1 MRRLKIIENYA
12 KTGRRYWIYIAFF
25 NRAPDKAGLDY
36 WESRAEEL
44 GDDRAIK
51 ELSSGFASQPK
62 FHNLYDGLSN
72 REFVESIYGNILVV

>member
-1 MRRLKIIENYA
+1 MATTREKVAGL
-12 KTGRRYWIYIAFF
+12 YIAFF

-51 ELSSGFASQPK
+51 ELSSGFASSTL
-62 FHNLYDGLSN
+62 N
-72 REFVESIYGNILVV
+72 VIIYTMVSQIGSL

>member
-1 MRRLKIIENYA
+1 MATTREKVAGL
-12 KTGRRYWIYIAFF
+12 YIAFF

-72 REFVESIYGNILVV
+72 REFCRVHIWKYIGWC